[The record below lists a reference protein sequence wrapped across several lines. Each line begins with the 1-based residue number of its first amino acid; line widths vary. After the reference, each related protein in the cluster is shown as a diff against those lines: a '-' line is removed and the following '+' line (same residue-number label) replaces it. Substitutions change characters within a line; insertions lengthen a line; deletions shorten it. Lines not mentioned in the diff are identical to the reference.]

1 MNARRSGH
9 DLEGWP
15 ASATPRTKTAIIIG
29 AGPAGLTA
37 AYELLTRTNIKPV
50 ILERSD
56 AMGGLARTVR
66 YKGNRIDIGGHR
78 FFSKSNRVMQWWLNQ
93 MPFEQNGS
101 GPQQICYHGMSRAIN
116 ANHVDGAVD
125 AYKSDRVMLVR
136 KRKSRIYFLRQFFDY
151 PISLTGDT
159 LGKLGLIRTLRIAS
173 SYIKSV
179 IFPIK
184 NPRNL
189 EQFFI
194 NRFGRE
200 LYETFFKSYT
210 EKIWG
215 VPCYQISAEWGQQ
228 RIKGLSIAKSVKHF
242 LTRRFRKSS
251 GVEQRDV
258 DTSLVEQFLYPTFG
272 PGQMWEGVAEQIV
285 KMGGEIIT
293 NCEVAEVQCCD
304 DTVVSL
310 KAIKD
315 GRTQEFAGDYFFST
329 MAIKDLVRAMD
340 APIPEN
346 VKEVSEGLLYRDFIT
361 VGLLV
366 KKLKVR
372 DRNKKLIEDNWI
384 YIQEPDVLAGRL
396 QIFNNWSPS
405 MVANPDHV
413 WMGVEYFC
421 YETDDLWKQSD
432 VDIAA
437 LAGEELDKIGILDK
451 ADVLDSVVIRVPKSY
466 PAYIGTFNRFEEI
479 RKFIDGFENLFLIGR
494 NGMHRYNNQ
503 DHSMLT
509 AMMAVDNISAGITEK
524 NNLWEVNTEM
534 EYHEAGSH
542 AK

>member
-1 MNARRSGH
+1 MDALRNGH
-9 DLEGWP
+9 DLGGRP
-15 ASATPRTKTAIIIG
+15 AGATPRTKIAIIIG

-78 FFSKSNRVMQWWLNQ
+78 FFSKSDRVMQWWMNQ

-101 GPQQICYHGMSRAIN
+101 GPQKISYHGMSRAIN
-116 ANHVDGAVD
+116 GNHVDGAVD
-125 AYKSDRVMLVR
+125 TCESDQVMLVR

-159 LGKLGLIRTLRIAS
+159 LGKLGFIRTLRIAC
-173 SYIKSV
+173 SYMKSA

-184 NPRNL
+184 SAQNL
-189 EQFFI
+189 EQFFV

-215 VPCYQISAEWGQQ
+215 VPCDEISAEWGQQ

-242 LTRRFRKSS
+242 LTRRLRKSS
-251 GVEQRDV
+251 GVAQRDV
-258 DTSLVEQFLYPTFG
+258 DTSLIEQFLYPTLG

-293 NCEVAEVQCCD
+293 NCEVAGVQCCAN
-304 DTVVSL
+304 TVVSL

-329 MAIKDLVRAMD
+329 MAIKELIRAMD
-340 APIPEN
+340 APIPNN
-346 VKEVSEGLLYRDFIT
+346 VREVSEGLLYRDFIT

-366 KKLKVR
+366 KKLKVQN
-372 DRNKKLIEDNWI
+372 RNKKLIEDNWI

-405 MVANPDHV
+405 MVANQDHV

-421 YETDDLWKQSD
+421 YETDDLWKKSD
-432 VDIAA
+432 TDMAA

-451 ADVLDSVVIRVPKSY
+451 ADILDSMVIRVPKTY
-466 PAYIGTFNRFEEI
+466 PAYFGTFNRFEEI
-479 RKFIDGFENLFLIGR
+479 RKFVDGFENLFLIGR

-524 NNLWEVNTEM
+524 ANLWEVNTEM
-534 EYHEAGSH
+534 EYHEA

>member
-1 MNARRSGH
+1 MQRR
-9 DLEGWP
+9 EI
-15 ASATPRTKTAIIIG
+15 AIIIG

-78 FFSKSNRVMQWWLNQ
+78 FFSKSDRVMQWWMNQ

-101 GPQQICYHGMSRAIN
+101 GPQKISYHGMSRAIN
-116 ANHVDGAVD
+116 GNHVDGAVD
-125 AYKSDRVMLVR
+125 TCESDQVMLVR

-159 LGKLGLIRTLRIAS
+159 LGKLGFIRTLRIAC
-173 SYIKSV
+173 SYMKSA

-184 NPRNL
+184 SAQNL
-189 EQFFI
+189 EQFFV

-215 VPCYQISAEWGQQ
+215 VPCDEISAEWGQQ

-242 LTRRFRKSS
+242 LTRRLRKSS

-258 DTSLVEQFLYPTFG
+258 DTSLIEQFLYPTLG

-293 NCEVAEVQCCD
+293 NCEVAGVQCCAN
-304 DTVVSL
+304 TVVSL

-315 GRTQEFAGDYFFST
+315 GRTQEFAGDYFFLPWRS
-329 MAIKDLVRAMD
+329 
-340 APIPEN
+340 
-346 VKEVSEGLLYRDFIT
+346 
-361 VGLLV
+361 
-366 KKLKVR
+366 
-372 DRNKKLIEDNWI
+372 RN
-384 YIQEPDVLAGRL
+384 
-396 QIFNNWSPS
+396 
-405 MVANPDHV
+405 
-413 WMGVEYFC
+413 
-421 YETDDLWKQSD
+421 
-432 VDIAA
+432 
-437 LAGEELDKIGILDK
+437 
-451 ADVLDSVVIRVPKSY
+451 
-466 PAYIGTFNRFEEI
+466 
-479 RKFIDGFENLFLIGR
+479 
-494 NGMHRYNNQ
+494 
-503 DHSMLT
+503 
-509 AMMAVDNISAGITEK
+509 
-524 NNLWEVNTEM
+524 
-534 EYHEAGSH
+534 
-542 AK
+542 